1 MVVENTD
8 VRPDVAREIAREVLV
23 HGPVERSELGRRL
36 NLSPASLTRLCKPYF
51 DAGLFIERQEVQRA
65 SVGRRPRPIDVRVEA
80 RTFVGIK
87 LTGDDA
93 IGVLTDLRANVL
105 RTEQMPL
112 RGLSLAGV
120 VDQLEVLVTS
130 LTQGTHVDGVGIS
143 LGGRVRDRRVVSD
156 AVFLGWQDVAL
167 ADALETVL
175 GVPVRVENDVV
186 ALMAAEH
193 WFGPARALDSFA
205 LVTIGAGVGYA
216 LVIRGE
222 IVTSPDVGLAP
233 MGHAPLE
240 PNGPLCELGHR
251 GCATAVLTIPGMC
264 AQVAAVRGTPVTFGE
279 ILHDAR
285 AGDVVCTSVVQAS
298 ARALGRLVAWI
309 ANATTVTTVVLSGE
323 GNGLF
328 GAAEPTVR
336 DACADDRQPESRPV
350 QFIVEEPDFIM
361 WARGAAAVA
370 IQDVVVG

>member
-1 MVVENTD
+1 MVENAD
-8 VRPDVAREIAREVLV
+8 ARPDVAREIAREVLV

-65 SVGRRPRPIDVRVEA
+65 TVGRRPRPIDVRVEA

-120 VDQLEVLVTS
+120 VDQLEVLVKT
-130 LTQGTHVDGVGIS
+130 LTQGARVDGVGIS
-143 LGGRVRDRRVVSD
+143 LGGRVRDRRVVTQ
-156 AVFLGWQDVAL
+156 AVFLGWEDVAL
-167 ADALETVL
+167 ADALESVL

-240 PNGPLCELGHR
+240 PNGPLCERGHR

-264 AQVAAVRGTPVTFGE
+264 AQVASVRGAPVTFEE

-285 AGDVVCTSVVQAS
+285 HGDVVSTSVVQAS

-328 GAAEPTVR
+328 GAAEQTVR
-336 DACADDRQPESRPV
+336 DACADDRQPESHPV